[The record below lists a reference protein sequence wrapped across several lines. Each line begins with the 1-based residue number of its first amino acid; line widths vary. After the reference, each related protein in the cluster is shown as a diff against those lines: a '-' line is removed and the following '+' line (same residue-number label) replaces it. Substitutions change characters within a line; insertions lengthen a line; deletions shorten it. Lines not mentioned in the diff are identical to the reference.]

1 MDQRLYDKAYGLLS
15 GLQNDALRVTACRFS
30 MKRRAYSPE
39 DEIYLPLNLAE
50 CRGVLMMDAMALRS
64 SMASSVPSLNS
75 DHLCACSFDRK
86 R

>member
-15 GLQNDALRVTACRFS
+15 GLQNDALRVTSRRFS
-30 MKRRAYSPE
+30 MKRRAYPPE
-39 DEIYLPLNLAE
+39 DEIYLPLNLEE

-64 SMASSVPSLNS
+64 SMPSSVPFLNP
-75 DHLCACSFDRK
+75 DHLCTCSFDRK